1 MSKEVGMRTILF
13 CAGLAFLC
21 VACSVSQPA
30 GIEPE
35 EWALENGIR
44 VVVVPMPESENV
56 SVFTFTPM
64 GLVWDGPGKTQW
76 AHLVEHLVI
85 RSTHPNELKEV
96 NAETLPDHM
105 RLDFYGTKENWRQGV
120 AFHAE
125 WLSGAS
131 FSEETLER
139 EKRNANSECDFTAK
153 NLATHKFAM
162 AAWAQ
167 GYRHGSERA
176 AVKGD
181 VMKAELGDIQKYC
194 DEGLAVLDRI
204 VVCVVGGVEIEEVKS
219 VAGEKLGAI
228 ASSAKVPAAVGAVE
242 EDSEMTWDLPTK
254 HLVLTWPIPEHNEKD
269 YAALYVAAQMLQM
282 RMFNDSQMKTVTGNV
297 FAGAD
302 LATPEGNFLFINAV
316 LQPGASFQDARK
328 AIDGHIEALRLE
340 ESLRQAPMFGK
351 QLAYQLTHV
360 QDPAMLKK
368 QAPTNMS
375 LAMIEGNIG
384 LQWGMRVFQYGRH
397 RSILA
402 ENLSSLTAQDIK
414 KAIGEY
420 LSAEKGHAL
429 AVRPAQ

>member
-1 MSKEVGMRTILF
+1 MKTILF
-13 CAGLAFLC
+13 SVGIVLLC
-21 VACSVSQPA
+21 SACSVSQPA
-30 GIEPE
+30 GIQPE
-35 EWALENGIR
+35 EWTLENGIR
-44 VVVVPMPESENV
+44 VVVLPMPESENV

-64 GLVWDGPGKTQW
+64 GLAWDAPGKTQW

-105 RLDFYGTKENWRQGV
+105 RLDFYGSRENWQQGV
-120 AFHAE
+120 SYHAD

-139 EKRNANSECDFTAK
+139 EKQKANSECDFTAK
-153 NLATHKFAM
+153 NLMTHKFAM

-167 GYRHGSERA
+167 GYRHGREHA
-176 AVKGD
+176 AVKAD
-181 VMKAELGDIQKYC
+181 VRKAKLGDIQQYS
-194 DEGLAVLDRI
+194 DEGLAVLDRT
-204 VVCVVGGVEIEEVKS
+204 VVCIVGGVDVKQAKS
-219 VAGEKLGAI
+219 VVEEKLGAI
-228 ASSAKVPAAVGAVE
+228 RSDAKVSGPVPVVE
-242 EDSEMTWDLPTK
+242 KDSEITWDLPTR

-282 RMFNDSQMKTVTGNV
+282 RMFNDSKMKTITGNV

-302 LATPEGNFLFINAV
+302 LSTPEGNFLFINAV
-316 LQPGASFQDARK
+316 LQSGASFQDARK
-328 AIDGHIEALRLE
+328 AIDGHIEAMRLE
-340 ESLRQAPMFGK
+340 ESLGQAPMFGK

-360 QDPAMLKK
+360 QDPAMIKK
-368 QAPTNMS
+368 QAPANMS

-397 RSILA
+397 RSTLA
-402 ENLSSLTAQDIK
+402 DNLSSLTAQDIK
-414 KAIGEY
+414 KAIDEH

-429 AVRPAQ
+429 AVRPAL